1 MKVYLV
7 PAGSARL
14 ELYCEVATP
23 PPAEAGRPASLWGR
37 LVDGFKRAL
46 AEGEEE
52 ERRGPED
59 HPHPERGRIRR
70 WVTRKLAEAV
80 AEMRLLWHLR
90 AAAEATLVH
99 PDDLDGTAA
108 LAEARREF
116 GADLGKHRRWTIID
130 AVVTIITGPLF
141 FFVPG
146 PNVVSWYFAF
156 RAVGHFYAMQG
167 AQQGLSVTKWSFE
180 PSAEL
185 TAIRGALDLPDAE
198 TRGQRLDEIS
208 AALGLERLCR
218 FVERVAGDEA

>member
-1 MKVYLV
+1 MKAYLV
-7 PAGSARL
+7 PAGDARL
-14 ELYCEVATP
+14 ELYCEMTSP
-23 PPAEAGRPASLWGR
+23 PAAEAGRPASLWGR

-46 AEGEEE
+46 AEGEAE
-52 ERRGPED
+52 ERRGPGD
-59 HPHPERGRIRR
+59 HSHPERGRIRR

-90 AAAEATLVH
+90 SADTATLVH
-99 PDDLDGTAA
+99 PDDLDSASA
-108 LAEARREF
+108 LAEARRQF
-116 GADLGKHRRWTIID
+116 GLDLAKHRRWAIID
-130 AVVTIITGPLF
+130 AVVTIVTGPLF

-156 RAVGHFYAMQG
+156 RAVGHFYAMKG
-167 AQQGLSVTKWSFE
+167 AQQGLSGAQWSFE

-185 TAIRGALDLPDAE
+185 TQIRAVLDLPDADA
-198 TRGQRLDEIS
+198 RGQRLDEIS

>member
-1 MKVYLV
+1 MKAYLV
-7 PAGSARL
+7 PAGGARL
-14 ELYCEVATP
+14 ELYCEMAAP

-46 AEGEEE
+46 AEGEDE
-52 ERRGPED
+52 ERRGPGD

-90 AAAEATLVH
+90 SADAATLVH
-99 PDDLDGTAA
+99 PDDLDGAAA
-108 LAEARREF
+108 LAEARRQF
-116 GADLGKHRRWTIID
+116 GLDLAKHRRWAIID
-130 AVVTIITGPLF
+130 AVVTIVTGPLF

-146 PNVVSWYFAF
+146 PNVLSWYFAF
-156 RAVGHFYAMQG
+156 RAVGHFYAMKG
-167 AQQGLSVTKWSFE
+167 AQQGLSGAQWAFE

-185 TAIRGALDLPDAE
+185 TKIRAALELPDAE
-198 TRGQRLDEIS
+198 ARGQRLDEIS

-218 FVERVAGDEA
+218 VVERVAGAED